1 MSTSYRNPQ
10 RYQKSAALF
19 AKACE
24 LIPGG
29 VNSTARATWSG
40 WEPHPLFVKEGLGS
54 RVTDA
59 DDNTYID
66 YLLGLGPMILGHRPP
81 KVTQAVVDCI
91 QSTGTVFAMPHEE
104 ETRLAERVTA
114 AIPSVERL
122 RLCNTGTEAV
132 IYALRLAR
140 TFTGRAKV
148 IRFEGMYHGFS
159 DGVYW
164 SKHPS
169 LDRAGPDRAPV
180 AVAQG
185 PGMPKGVEQN
195 LIILPWNDLELLRE
209 TFAREGDQIAAVLTE
224 PVMCNT
230 GCILPLPGFLEGMRE
245 LCDQHGSVL
254 VFDEVITGF
263 RIGLAG
269 AQGKLGLRPDLSIFA
284 KGLGGGFPVAALGGR
299 KDIMEL
305 VAKGV
310 VSMAGTYSANAIA
323 VAAANAAMDELTT
336 PGAYEGL
343 YARCDLLLD
352 GLRKILADSG
362 LPAHV
367 VGMGPVLQVWF
378 SPEPIHN
385 YRDAARHCNHDM
397 FRLWWE
403 GCLDRGVLFHPGAYE
418 NLFVS
423 FAHSTADI
431 EQTLAVAKEV
441 VAEIAAR

>member
-140 TFTGRAKV
+140 TFTGRSKV

-164 SKHPS
+164 SKHPN

-180 AVAQG
+180 PVAQG
-185 PGMPKGVEQN
+185 PGMPKWVEQN

-323 VAAANAAMDELTT
+323 VAAANAAMDELTA

-431 EQTLAVAKEV
+431 EQTLAVAKDV
-441 VAEIAAR
+441 VAEIAAS